1 MFSQVV
7 LSNTTFALDT
17 VQRKDIGLNNLHD
30 AWHSAKR
37 KRAERTI
44 VKKS

>member
-7 LSNTTFALDT
+7 LTKATFVLDI
-17 VQRKDIGLNNLHD
+17 VQRKDIDLNNLHD
-30 AWHSAKR
+30 VWHSAKR

-44 VKKS
+44 VK